1 MKAEESL
8 LSSPAEAA
16 APMLCSV
23 CPDRRRFEQRAED
36 RVIYSSGK
44 E

>member
-1 MKAEESL
+1 MKAEQTL

-16 APMLCSV
+16 ATMLCSV

-36 RVIYSSGK
+36 HMIYSSGK